1 VAIRPR
7 SWLAGWQWWVFWVHG
22 DNQLESGLPPSSCR
36 ATRYPTRLA
45 ANPLGI
51 AEGAIPIS
59 NPHRHE
65 IEKFATESFAVAR
78 DRILNEHAEKQT
90 SVLAQVRRTGNSGAY
105 LPALIRCEAEKVR
118 EVGVGSP
125 RRAHVASIAR
135 HLRRS
140 NVIGVSTG
148 EAEDIPLFFT
158 LIPVLAL
165 LSNYDRA
172 NCLINLGKAT
182 GNRRQSHPFS
192 RRAISLAAGRGKVA
206 LGERG
211 GRPAPVARSGT
222 VTNVGSSDPFRVA

>member
-1 VAIRPR
+1 
-7 SWLAGWQWWVFWVHG
+7 VHG

-118 EVGVGSP
+118 EVILAWADALVEAFKLYGV
-125 RRAHVASIAR
+125 
-135 HLRRS
+135 
-140 NVIGVSTG
+140 
-148 EAEDIPLFFT
+148 
-158 LIPVLAL
+158 VL
-165 LSNYDRA
+165 
-172 NCLINLGKAT
+172 
-182 GNRRQSHPFS
+182 
-192 RRAISLAAGRGKVA
+192 
-206 LGERG
+206 
-211 GRPAPVARSGT
+211 
-222 VTNVGSSDPFRVA
+222 